1 MFKNQ
6 DYIKKVKELKEKR
19 NAIILSHYYTRNEI
33 QNLSDFVGDS
43 LALSQQAKN
52 TNADIILFC
61 GVHFMAETAKILNHK
76 KIVLLPD
83 ITSGCSL
90 ADLSNVNDIKHWKGS
105 FKNPFLIS
113 YINCSTEL
121 KAISD
126 VICTSSNAEKIVNS
140 IQKDKTILF
149 ATDNNLGRYLNKKLN
164 IKMEIWKDYCYVHN
178 NFSEKHLKDTIT
190 SYPNSDII
198 AHPECSENILQY
210 ADFIGSTTGI
220 INYIKNSNKNEF
232 IVLTEPG
239 IKYKLEKT
247 SPNKKFIF
255 IKNNYGSLNLCTQM
269 KKNTIEN
276 VIYSLETLTT
286 EINIEENLRLKALKP
301 LELMLKL
308 S

>member
-90 ADLSNVNDIKHWKGS
+90 ADLSNVNDIKHWKES

-190 SYPNSDII
+190 NYPNSDIV
-198 AHPECSENILQY
+198 AHPECPENILQY

-232 IVLTEPG
+232 IILTEPG

-255 IKNNYGSLNLCTQM
+255 IKNNHGSLNLCIQM